1 MLINS
6 DYTDGLSPE
15 ETKVTEL
22 VLFCIDREIN
32 LNTFLTVEDGLLV
45 TKEMYDQ
52 VINEV
57 VTKLYKKGLLVTDYS
72 LQDQRLKL
80 ARPLFVSH
88 KVEDGELSVVR
99 DFFTAQ
105 YCGQEGKAGDARIVL
120 PKLKAFMEEH
130 GLELSVVR
138 EATELYIQ
146 SCIDNG
152 RFIKDFTNY
161 IDSDKGSTLLQFIE
175 VVQSRK
181 RYDVSKFI

>member
-6 DYTDGLSPE
+6 DYTDELTAE
-15 ETKVTEL
+15 ESKVAEL

-32 LNTFLTVEDGLLV
+32 LNEFLTVENGLIV
-45 TKEMYDQ
+45 TKEVYDKI
-52 VINEV
+52 INEV

-88 KVEDGELSVVR
+88 KVEDSDLNVIR
-99 DFFTAQ
+99 DYFTAQ
-105 YCGQEGKAGDARIVL
+105 YCGQEGKAGDPRAVL

-130 GLELSVVR
+130 GLELNAVK

-161 IDSDKGSTLLQFIE
+161 IDSQNGSTLIQFIE
-175 VVQSRK
+175 VVQNRK
-181 RYDVSKFI
+181 KYDVSKFI